1 MWQAVCQQERL
12 GGAKACRR
20 SGGVSHGVLMS
31 ALVQLEQPKL
41 GCGCSCSHACMHA
54 GAGGATQS
62 QSARGPQPIIP
73 NLARLYAGLG
83 KAGGYVRHQTTSCP
97 IAGLQQIVLS
107 PHLLLILCL
116 LPLTQAAGVS

>member
-1 MWQAVCQQERL
+1 
-12 GGAKACRR
+12 
-20 SGGVSHGVLMS
+20 
-31 ALVQLEQPKL
+31 
-41 GCGCSCSHACMHA
+41 MHA

-73 NLARLYAGLG
+73 SLARLYAGLS

-97 IAGLQQIVLS
+97 TAGLQQSTIVLS

-116 LPLTQAAGVS
+116 LPLTQAARVS